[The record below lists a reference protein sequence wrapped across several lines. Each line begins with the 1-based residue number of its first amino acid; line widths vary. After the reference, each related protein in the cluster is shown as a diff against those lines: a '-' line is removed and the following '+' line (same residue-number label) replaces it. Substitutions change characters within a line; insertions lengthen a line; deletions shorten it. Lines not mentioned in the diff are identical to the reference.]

1 MVAVVVPGVDAPPA
15 ELSLLADSAMRT
27 PTETDPRGKSSN
39 RFGRGLGGVLVLIGI
54 GILASTIAS
63 GGRSLSTA
71 LLGGAVVMSGLMT
84 ATDPKRNLP
93 RRLAFA
99 AVGVLLMGL
108 YMLDR

>member
-1 MVAVVVPGVDAPPA
+1 MT
-15 ELSLLADSAMRT
+15 T
-27 PTETDPRGKSSN
+27 PTKMDPPGKSSN
-39 RFGRGLGGVLVLIGI
+39 RFGRGLGVLLVVIGI
-54 GILASTIAS
+54 GILAGGIAF
-63 GGRSLSTA
+63 GALNTA

-108 YMLDR
+108 YMLNR

>member
-1 MVAVVVPGVDAPPA
+1 MRPPP
-15 ELSLLADSAMRT
+15 EMDT
-27 PTETDPRGKSSN
+27 PGKSSN
-39 RFGRGLGGVLVLIGI
+39 RFGRGLGVLLVLIGI
-54 GILASTIAS
+54 GILA
-63 GGRSLSTA
+63 GGIVFRALNTA

-108 YMLDR
+108 YMLNR

>member
-1 MVAVVVPGVDAPPA
+1 MD
-15 ELSLLADSAMRT
+15 T
-27 PTETDPRGKSSN
+27 PGKSSN
-39 RFGRGLGGVLVLIGI
+39 RFGRGLGVLLVLIGI
-54 GILASTIAS
+54 GILA
-63 GGRSLSTA
+63 GGIVFRALNTA

-108 YMLDR
+108 YMLNR

>member
-1 MVAVVVPGVDAPPA
+1 MDPP
-15 ELSLLADSAMRT
+15 
-27 PTETDPRGKSSN
+27 GKSSN
-39 RFGRGLGGVLVLIGI
+39 RFGRGLGVLLVVIGI
-54 GILASTIAS
+54 GILAGGIAF
-63 GGRSLSTA
+63 GALNTA

-108 YMLDR
+108 YMLNR